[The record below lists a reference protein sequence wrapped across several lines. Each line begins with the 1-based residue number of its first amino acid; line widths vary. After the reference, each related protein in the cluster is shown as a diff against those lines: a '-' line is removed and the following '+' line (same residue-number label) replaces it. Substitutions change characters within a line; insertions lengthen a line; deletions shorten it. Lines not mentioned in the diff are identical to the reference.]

1 MAGVPKDQWR
11 IKPGASKLR
20 CPAIKESPV
29 NDMRARPKSE
39 YDAKFRADLD
49 NFVQVSGWTLQQKV
63 ALACRILDRDG
74 HESALAGQ
82 ISTRGEP
89 GTYWTLRF
97 GLGFD
102 EACESNIL
110 LIDEDLNVLAGEG
123 MANPANRFHLWIY
136 RARPETNAIVHT
148 HPPHA
153 SALSM
158 IAEELIVSHM
168 DSCVLYENCAYLPE
182 WPGVPIG
189 DEEGEMIS
197 TALGGKQTVLLAHH
211 GLLTAAKTIEEA
223 AVLAF
228 YVERAAKLQLMAR
241 AVGPIKRVKPE
252 LAREARSYRGSPKY
266 IAATF
271 DYLARRVLRETPDCL
286 S

>member
-1 MAGVPKDQWR
+1 MMV
-11 IKPGASKLR
+11 
-20 CPAIKESPV
+20 
-29 NDMRARPKSE
+29 RPKSE
-39 YDAKFRADLD
+39 YDAKFRTALER
-49 NFVQVSGWTLQQKV
+49 FVPASGMTLQQKV

-74 HESALAGQ
+74 HESGLAGQ
-82 ISTRGEP
+82 ISARGEKP

-102 EACESNIL
+102 EARENNML
-110 LIDEDLNVLAGEG
+110 LVDDDLNVLAGEG
-123 MANPANRFHLWIY
+123 MPNPANRFHLWIY
-136 RARPETNAIVHT
+136 RARPEIRAIVHA

-168 DSCVLYENCAYLPE
+168 DTCVLYENCAYLPE

-189 DEEGEMIS
+189 DEEGEIIS
-197 TALGGKQTVLLAHH
+197 TALGDKQAVLLAHH
-211 GLLTAAKTIEEA
+211 GLLTAASTIEEA

-228 YVERAAKLQLMAR
+228 YLERAAKLQLLAR
-241 AVGPIKRVKPE
+241 AIGPIKRVKPE
-252 LAREARSYRGSPKY
+252 LAREARSYRASPKY

-271 DYLARRVLRETPDCL
+271 DYLARRVLRESPDCL
-286 S
+286 N

>member
-1 MAGVPKDQWR
+1 
-11 IKPGASKLR
+11 
-20 CPAIKESPV
+20 V
-29 NDMRARPKSE
+29 NDIVVRPKSE
-39 YDAKFRADLD
+39 YDTKFRGDLD
-49 NFVQVSGWTLQQKV
+49 RFVPTSGLTTQQKV

-82 ISTRGEP
+82 VSARGGKP

-102 EACESNIL
+102 EVRESNML
-110 LIDEDLNVLAGEG
+110 LVDGDLNVLAGEG
-123 MANPANRFHLWIY
+123 MPNPANRFHLWIY
-136 RARPETNAIVHT
+136 RARPDVHAIVHA
-148 HPPHA
+148 HPPYA

-168 DSCVLYENCAYLPE
+168 DTCVLYENCAYLPE

-189 DEEGEMIS
+189 DEEGEIICA
-197 TALGGKQTVLLAHH
+197 ALGDKQAVLLAHH

-228 YVERAAKLQLMAR
+228 YMERAARLQLLAR
-241 AVGPIKRVKPE
+241 AIGPIKRVEPE
-252 LAREARSYRGSPKY
+252 LAREARRYRGSPKY

-271 DYLARRVLRETPDCL
+271 DYLARRVLRESPDCL
-286 S
+286 N

>member
-1 MAGVPKDQWR
+1 M
-11 IKPGASKLR
+11 
-20 CPAIKESPV
+20 
-29 NDMRARPKSE
+29 NDMLVPSKSG
-39 YDAKFRADLD
+39 YNAKFRADLET
-49 NFVQVSGWTLQQKV
+49 FVPVSSWSLPQKV
-63 ALACRILDRDG
+63 ALASRILHADG

-82 ISTRGEP
+82 VTARGEEP

-97 GLGFD
+97 GLGLE
-102 EACESNIL
+102 EAHERNML
-110 LIDEDLNVLAGEG
+110 LVDEDLNVIAGEG
-123 MANPANRFHLWIY
+123 VANPGNRFHLRIY
-136 RARPETNAIVHT
+136 RALPETNAIVHT

-168 DSCVLYENCAYLPE
+168 DTCVLYENCAYLAE

-189 DEEGEMIS
+189 DEEGEIIAN
-197 TALGGKQTVLLAHH
+197 ALGDKQAMLLAHH

-228 YVERAAKLQLMAR
+228 YMERAARLQLMAR

-271 DYLARRVLRETPDCL
+271 DYLARRVLRESARRTASEEPA
-286 S
+286 

>member
-1 MAGVPKDQWR
+1 M
-11 IKPGASKLR
+11 
-20 CPAIKESPV
+20 
-29 NDMRARPKSE
+29 NDATGRTKSE
-39 YDAKFRADLD
+39 YHARFSADL
-49 NFVQVSGWTLQQKV
+49 NRFLQVSGWSVRQKV
-63 ALACRILDRDG
+63 ALACRLLDKDG

-82 ISTRGEP
+82 ISARGEKP
-89 GTYWTLRF
+89 GTFWSLSF

-102 EACESNIL
+102 EARESNIL
-110 LIDEDLNVLAGEG
+110 LIDDDLNVLSGEG
-123 MANPANRFHLWIY
+123 MANPANRFHVCIY

-168 DSCVLYENCAYLPE
+168 DTCVLYENCAYLPE

-189 DEEGEMIS
+189 DEEGTIIS
-197 TALGGKQTVLLAHH
+197 AALGDKQAVLLAHH

-223 AVLAF
+223 TVLAF
-228 YVERAAKLQLMAR
+228 YVERAAKLQLLAR
-241 AVGPIKRVKPE
+241 AIGPIKRVKPE
-252 LAREARSYRGSPKY
+252 LAREARGYRGSPRY

-271 DYLARRVLRETPDCL
+271 DYLARRVLRDAADCL
-286 S
+286 D

>member
-1 MAGVPKDQWR
+1 MQALPP
-11 IKPGASKLR
+11 IA
-20 CPAIKESPV
+20 
-29 NDMRARPKSE
+29 ARPKSE

-49 NFVQVSGWTLQQKV
+49 RFVHDSGWTLRQKL

-82 ISTRGEP
+82 ISSRAEKP
-89 GTYWTLRF
+89 GTYWMLRF

-110 LIDEDLNVLAGEG
+110 LGNDDLSIVEG
-123 MANPANRFHLWIY
+123 DGVANPANRFHLWIY
-136 RARPETNAIVHT
+136 RARPEIGAIVHT
-148 HPPHA
+148 HSPHA

-158 IAEELIVSHM
+158 IDEELVVSHM
-168 DSCVLYENCAYLPE
+168 DTCVLYENCAHLPD

-189 DEEGEMIS
+189 DEEGEIIS
-197 TALGGKQTVLLAHH
+197 AALGDKKAILLAHH
-211 GLLTAAKTIEEA
+211 GLLTAARTIEEA
-223 AVLAF
+223 TVLAF
-228 YVERAAKLQLMAR
+228 YMERAARMQLLAR

-252 LAREARSYRGSPKY
+252 LAREARHYRGSPKY

-271 DYLARRVLRETPDCL
+271 QYLARRVLRDSPDCL

>member
-1 MAGVPKDQWR
+1 MNDTAGR
-11 IKPGASKLR
+11 T
-20 CPAIKESPV
+20 
-29 NDMRARPKSE
+29 KSE
-39 YDAKFRADLD
+39 YHARFRADLD
-49 NFVQVSGWTLQQKV
+49 RFVQVAGWTLQQRV
-63 ALACRILDRDG
+63 ALACLILDRDG

-82 ISTRGEP
+82 VSARAEKP
-89 GTYWTLRF
+89 GTFWALRF

-102 EACESNIL
+102 EARESNVL
-110 LIDEDLNVLAGEG
+110 LIDQDLNVLSGEG

-136 RARPETNAIVHT
+136 AARPDTNAIVHT

-168 DSCVLYENCAYLPE
+168 DTCVLYENCAYLPE

-189 DEEGEMIS
+189 DTEGEIIS
-197 TALGGKQTVLLAHH
+197 SALGDKQAVLLAHH

-223 AVLAF
+223 TVLAF
-228 YVERAAKLQLMAR
+228 YVERAAKLQLLAR
-241 AVGPIKRVKPE
+241 AIGPIKRLKPE
-252 LAREARSYRGSPKY
+252 LAREARGYRGSPKY

-271 DYLARRVLRETPDCL
+271 SYLARRVLRDTPNCL

>member
-1 MAGVPKDQWR
+1 M
-11 IKPGASKLR
+11 
-20 CPAIKESPV
+20 
-29 NDMRARPKSE
+29 NDRAARPKSE
-39 YDAKFRADLD
+39 YDAKFRADLGR
-49 NFVQVSGWTLQQKV
+49 FVQENGWTLQQKV
-63 ALACRILDRDG
+63 ALACRILHRDG

-82 ISTRGEP
+82 VSARGEQP

-102 EACESNIL
+102 EARASNIL

-136 RARPETNAIVHT
+136 RARPETSAIVHT

-158 IAEELIVSHM
+158 IGEELIVSHM
-168 DSCVLYENCAYLPE
+168 DTCVLYENCAYLPQ

-189 DEEGEMIS
+189 DEEGRIIS
-197 TALGGKQTVLLAHH
+197 AALGDRQAVLLAHH

-223 AVLAF
+223 TVLAF
-228 YVERAAKLQLMAR
+228 YMERAAKLQLMAR
-241 AVGPIKRVKPE
+241 AVAPVRQLKPE
-252 LAREARSYRGSPKY
+252 LAREARRYRGSPKY

-271 DYLARRVLRETPDCL
+271 DYLARGALREVSGDL
-286 S
+286 ADAH

>member
-1 MAGVPKDQWR
+1 MGPSFAGWP
-11 IKPGASKLR
+11 L
-20 CPAIKESPV
+20 PAKEAPV
-29 NDMRARPKSE
+29 NDIAARSKSE
-39 YDAKFRADLD
+39 YTTKFQDDLD
-49 NFVQVSGWTLQQKV
+49 RFVQVAGWTLQQKA

-82 ISTRGEP
+82 VSTRGEKP
-89 GTYWTLRF
+89 GTFWTLRF

-102 EACESNIL
+102 EARQSNIL
-110 LIDEDLNVLAGEG
+110 LIDEHLNVLAGEG
-123 MANPANRFHLWIY
+123 MANPANRFHVWIY
-136 RARPETNAIVHT
+136 RARPETHAIVHT
-148 HPPHA
+148 HAPHA

-158 IAEELIVSHM
+158 IAEPLIVSHM
-168 DSCVLYENCAYLPE
+168 DTCVLYENCAYLPD

-189 DEEGEMIS
+189 DEEGEIIS
-197 TALGGKQTVLLAHH
+197 AALGDKQAVLLAHH

-223 AVLAF
+223 VVLAF
-228 YVERAAKLQLMAR
+228 YVERAARLQLMAR
-241 AVGPIKRVKPE
+241 AVGPIKPVSPA

-271 DYLARRVLRETPDCL
+271 NYLARRVLREVPDCL

>member
-1 MAGVPKDQWR
+1 M
-11 IKPGASKLR
+11 
-20 CPAIKESPV
+20 
-29 NDMRARPKSE
+29 NDMLIRAKSDYE
-39 YDAKFRADLD
+39 AKFRADLD
-49 NFVQVSGWTLQQKV
+49 KFVQVTGWTLRQKV
-63 ALACRILDRDG
+63 ALTCRFLDRDG

-82 ISTRGEP
+82 VSARGEKP

-102 EACESNIL
+102 EAREDNIL
-110 LIDEDLNVLAGEG
+110 LIDEDLNVLAGDG
-123 MANPANRFHLWIY
+123 MANPANRFHVCIY
-136 RARPETNAIVHT
+136 RSRPETNAIVHT

-168 DSCVLYENCAYLPE
+168 DTCVLYENCAYLPE

-189 DEEGEMIS
+189 DEEGAIIS
-197 TALGGKQTVLLAHH
+197 TALGDKQAVLLAHH
-211 GLLTAAKTIEEA
+211 GLLTAAKTVEDA

-228 YVERAAKLQLMAR
+228 YVERAAKLQLLAR

-266 IAATF
+266 VTATF
-271 DYLARRVLRETPDCL
+271 NYLARRILREAPDCL

>member
-1 MAGVPKDQWR
+1 MRQKG
-11 IKPGASKLR
+11 IT
-20 CPAIKESPV
+20 V
-29 NDMRARPKSE
+29 NDMVARSKSE
-39 YDAKFRADLD
+39 LDAKFRADLD
-49 NFVQVSGWTLQQKV
+49 KFVQMAGWTPQQKV
-63 ALACRILDRDG
+63 ALACRILDQDG

-82 ISTRGEP
+82 VSMRGEKP

-102 EACESNIL
+102 EARESNIL
-110 LIDEDLNVLAGEG
+110 LIDGDLNVLEGEG
-123 MANPANRFHLWIY
+123 MANPANRFHLWVY

-158 IAEELIVSHM
+158 IAEELIISHM
-168 DSCVLYENCAYLPE
+168 DTCVLYENCAYLAD

-189 DEEGEMIS
+189 DEEGEIIS
-197 TALGGKQTVLLAHH
+197 AALGDKQAVLLAHH
-211 GLLTAAKTIEEA
+211 GLLTAATTIEEA

-228 YVERAAKLQLMAR
+228 YVERAAKLQLLAR
-241 AVGPIKRVKPE
+241 AVGPIKRVQPE
-252 LAREARSYRGSPKY
+252 LAREARGYRGSPKY

-271 DYLARRVLRETPDCL
+271 NYLARRVLRETPNCL

>member
-1 MAGVPKDQWR
+1 MNDIVGLPKKCEQH
-11 IKPGASKLR
+11 
-20 CPAIKESPV
+20 
-29 NDMRARPKSE
+29 
-39 YDAKFRADLD
+39 AKFRADLD
-49 NFVQVSGWTLQQKV
+49 KFVQVTGWTLQQKV
-63 ALACRILDRDG
+63 ALTCRVLDRDG

-82 ISTRGEP
+82 VSARGEKS

-102 EACESNIL
+102 EASESNIL
-110 LIDEDLNVLAGEG
+110 LIDDNLDVIAGEG

-136 RARPETNAIVHT
+136 RARPEINAIVHT

-168 DSCVLYENCAYLPE
+168 DTCVLYENCGYLPE
-182 WPGVPIG
+182 WPGVPIS
-189 DEEGEMIS
+189 DEEGEIIS
-197 TALGGKQTVLLAHH
+197 TALGDKQAVLLAHH
-211 GLLTAAKTIEEA
+211 GLLTAAQTIEEA

-228 YVERAAKLQLMAR
+228 YVERAAKLQLLAR
-241 AVGPIKRVKPE
+241 AIGQIKRVKPE

-271 DYLARRVLRETPDCL
+271 NYLARRVLRETPDCMN
-286 S
+286 

>member
-1 MAGVPKDQWR
+1 MNEIV
-11 IKPGASKLR
+11 
-20 CPAIKESPV
+20 
-29 NDMRARPKSE
+29 ARSKSE
-39 YDAKFRADLD
+39 YDRKFRADLER
-49 NFVQVSGWTLQQKV
+49 FVPASDWSLRQKV
-63 ALACRILDRDG
+63 ALSCRILDRDG

-82 ISTRGEP
+82 VSARGEQP

-102 EACESNIL
+102 EASDSNIL
-110 LIDEDLNVLAGEG
+110 LIDDDLNVLAGEG

-136 RARPETNAIVHT
+136 RARPEIRAIVHT

-168 DSCVLYENCAYLPE
+168 DTCVLYENCAYLPD

-189 DEEGEMIS
+189 DEEGEIIS
-197 TALGGKQTVLLAHH
+197 AALGDKQAVLLAHH
-211 GLLTAAKTIEEA
+211 GLLTAGKTIEEA

-228 YVERAAKLQLMAR
+228 YLERAAKLQLMAR
-241 AVGPIKRVKPE
+241 AVGPIRRVKPE
-252 LAREARSYRGSPKY
+252 LAREARGYRGSPKY

-271 DYLARRVLRETPDCL
+271 DYLARRVLREKPEPA
-286 S
+286 

>member
-1 MAGVPKDQWR
+1 M
-11 IKPGASKLR
+11 
-20 CPAIKESPV
+20 
-29 NDMRARPKSE
+29 NDIVGRLKSE

-49 NFVQVSGWTLQQKV
+49 KFVPMSCWTLQQKV
-63 ALACRILDRDG
+63 ALACRMLDRDG

-82 ISTRGEP
+82 VSARGEKP

-102 EACESNIL
+102 EARESNIL
-110 LIDEDLNVLAGEG
+110 LIDDDLNVIAGEG

-136 RARPETNAIVHT
+136 RARPETKAIVHT

-168 DSCVLYENCAYLPE
+168 DTCVLYENCAYLPE

-189 DEEGEMIS
+189 DEEGEIIS
-197 TALGGKQTVLLAHH
+197 TALGDKQAVLLAHH
-211 GLLTAAKTIEEA
+211 GLLTAAETIEEA

-228 YVERAAKLQLMAR
+228 YVERAAMLQLMAR

-252 LAREARSYRGSPKY
+252 LAREARSYRGNPKY
-266 IAATF
+266 ISATF
-271 DYLARRVLRETPDCL
+271 DYLARRALRDAPECL
-286 S
+286 N